1 MDIFNKY
8 MIIYIILLYNS
19 YPLDFPFSQIIL
31 HSKYIL
37 QKKTLEFLVHVLVKP
52 PPTAETLTSS
62 KTTTKA
68 DISPVPSSLNNKK
81 EENEDDDRKEKI
93 SFADLANQLKNI
105 REELYKK
112 VNGLMITMPENLRN
126 DEIDISIEEDF
137 EKIKKI
143 ETQLLENDK

>member
-1 MDIFNKY
+1 M
-8 MIIYIILLYNS
+8 
-19 YPLDFPFSQIIL
+19 
-31 HSKYIL
+31 
-37 QKKTLEFLVHVLVKP
+37 LVKP
-52 PPTAETLTSS
+52 PSTAETLTSS

-68 DISPVPSSLNNKK
+68 DIPPVPSSLNNKK

>member
-1 MDIFNKY
+1 M
-8 MIIYIILLYNS
+8 
-19 YPLDFPFSQIIL
+19 
-31 HSKYIL
+31 
-37 QKKTLEFLVHVLVKP
+37 LVKP
-52 PPTAETLTSS
+52 PSTAETLTSS

-68 DISPVPSSLNNKK
+68 DISPSPSSLNNKK